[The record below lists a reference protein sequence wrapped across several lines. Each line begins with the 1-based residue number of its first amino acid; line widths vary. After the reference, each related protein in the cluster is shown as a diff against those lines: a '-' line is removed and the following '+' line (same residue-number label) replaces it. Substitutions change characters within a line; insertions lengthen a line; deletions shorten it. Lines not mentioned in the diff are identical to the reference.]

1 MDKQTQNLKK
11 SPERLFVLLQ
21 EKTKT
26 QVLGLI
32 GHSNYNSCFD
42 VWQYDLVK
50 NFFFRREMI
59 LFFSKDDNLISVD
72 IKDYLLGIKI
82 KEYSS

>member
-26 QVLGLI
+26 QVLGLSDTAI
-32 GHSNYNSCFD
+32 TIRVLTYGNRI
-42 VWQYDLVK
+42 W
-50 NFFFRREMI
+50 
-59 LFFSKDDNLISVD
+59 
-72 IKDYLLGIKI
+72 
-82 KEYSS
+82 

>member
-1 MDKQTQNLKK
+1 MDKQTQNIRRNPEELGTLLK
-11 SPERLFVLLQ
+11 
-21 EKTKT
+21 EKTKQ
-26 QVLGLI
+26 QVLELI
-32 GHSNYNSCFD
+32 GHSNYNSTFD
-42 VWQYDLVK
+42 IWQYDLIK
-50 NFFFRREMI
+50 NWFFRREMI

>member
-1 MDKQTQNLKK
+1 MAI
-11 SPERLFVLLQ
+11 LLD
-21 EKTKT
+21 EKTK
-26 QVLGLI
+26 QQILELI
-32 GHSNYNSCFD
+32 GHSNYNSTFD
-42 VWQYDLVK
+42 IWQYDLIK
-50 NFFFRREMI
+50 NWFFRREMI